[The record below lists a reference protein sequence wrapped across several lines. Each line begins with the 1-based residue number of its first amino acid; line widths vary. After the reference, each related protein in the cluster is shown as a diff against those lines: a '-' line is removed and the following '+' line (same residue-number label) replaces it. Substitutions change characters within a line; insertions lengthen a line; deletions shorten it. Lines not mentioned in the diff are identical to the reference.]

1 MVLSHTSL
9 HALSDIYIY
18 ICKITLSNE
27 VPFRCVEKEGLTE
40 LCQEFQPKFQMPSR
54 WTAARDC
61 YGIYKEQA
69 NILTKYFKTSK
80 VHVSFT
86 TDCWTSMQN
95 NNYMC
100 LTAHWIDDDWILQK
114 RILNFCEI
122 KDHRGESIAKQI
134 EDCLFQWGIDKVFT
148 IIVDNAT
155 ANDSAIAILKMRF
168 KSWDGFAMVCDWEFL
183 QMRCAAHIL
192 NLVVSE
198 GLKEMNKSIELIR
211 HAVKYV
217 KSSPSRKR
225 KFIML
230 AERERVE
237 SKSLLT
243 LDCPTRWNSTYLML
257 ESAVKFVKV
266 FTWMEEE
273 DEEYKQYFK
282 KKNIDSSRDT
292 FILIDAREGVDDVL
306 DDTTTRRSVEPTIMP
321 PSAYDWSTANEFLG
335 FLKLFYNMT
344 LKFSRS
350 NYVTSNTCFQ
360 HIVSIQTSLESNANS
375 SHSLLGHMSRRML
388 SKFNKYWGSP
398 KKMNPLLVV
407 AVILDPR
414 YKLTYVKVAFANLFH
429 EPTKCEAMLRKITT
443 LLYHLYDHYSTTV
456 HVGESSSQPT
466 SEQGDHVEL
475 ELEVPLASGDA
486 TFQKFLTQAN
496 AESNVEKISEVDEYL
511 RAELIGYRD
520 SKFDLLAWWKANACK
535 YKVLSLR
542 FKKNVKFKDAFKD
555 QTSLPLMNSSLKV

>member
-1 MVLSHTSL
+1 
-9 HALSDIYIY
+9 
-18 ICKITLSNE
+18 
-27 VPFRCVEKEGLTE
+27 
-40 LCQEFQPKFQMPSR
+40 
-54 WTAARDC
+54 
-61 YGIYKEQA
+61 
-69 NILTKYFKTSK
+69 
-80 VHVSFT
+80 
-86 TDCWTSMQN
+86 MQN

-134 EDCLFQWGIDKVFT
+134 EDCLFQWGIEKVFT
-148 IIVDNAT
+148 ITVDNAS
-155 ANDSAIAILKMRF
+155 ANDSAITILKKRF
-168 KSWDGFAMVCDWEFL
+168 KSWDGFAMVYDGEFL

-225 KFIML
+225 RFIML

-266 FTWMEEE
+266 FTRMEEE

-282 KKNIDSSRDT
+282 KKVKKATSRDS
-292 FILIDAREGVDDVL
+292 FILIDDREGVDDEF
-306 DDTTTRRSVEPTIMP
+306 DDITSRRIVESTILP
-321 PSAYDWSTANEFLG
+321 PSAYDWSAANEFLG

-344 LKFSRS
+344 LKFSGS

-360 HIVSIQTSLESNANS
+360 HIVSIQTSLESNAS
-375 SHSLLGHMSRRML
+375 SSYSILNDMSRRML
-388 SKFNKYWGSP
+388 SKFNKYWGAAE
-398 KKMNPLLVV
+398 KMNPLLVV

-414 YKLTYVKVAFANLFH
+414 YKLTYVKVAFADIFH
-429 EPTKCEAMLRKITT
+429 EPTQCEAMLRKITS
-443 LLYHLYDHYSTTV
+443 LLYRLYDHYLATI

-466 SEQGDHVEL
+466 SEQGDNVEL
-475 ELEVPLASGDA
+475 ELEGDNVGDA
-486 TFQKFLTQAN
+486 TYQKFLAQAD
-496 AESNVEKISEVDEYL
+496 AENNVEKISEVDEYL
-511 RAELIGYRD
+511 RAELVGYRD
-520 SKFDLLAWWKANACK
+520 SKFDLLAWWKVNACK
-535 YKVLSLR
+535 YKVLSLIAR
-542 FKKNVKFKDAFKD
+542 DMLAVPVSTVSSESAFSTGGRVLDAFR
-555 QTSLPLMNSSLKV
+555 SSLSSKMAEALICAQNWLSVKPPNFNDFDCDNFDETEAIVIEADAAVGDESEA